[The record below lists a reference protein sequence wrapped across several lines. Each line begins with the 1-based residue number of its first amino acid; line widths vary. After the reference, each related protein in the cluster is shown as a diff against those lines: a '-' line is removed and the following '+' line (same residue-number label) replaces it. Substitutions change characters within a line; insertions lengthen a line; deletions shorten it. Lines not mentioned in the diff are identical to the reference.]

1 MSGDSPDLVEKT
13 EIESRVND
21 LLSRFT
27 LKEKF
32 KILASH
38 GRQRIYATDPINRLK
53 IPSFKMT
60 DGPLGA
66 SFHSSGFKKN
76 TRFPA
81 PIGLAATWN
90 KELARDVG
98 EAMGEEVRAIGR
110 HMILAPAMNIHR
122 TPLCGRTF
130 EYFSEDPFLTKEI
143 AIHVLSGIQS
153 KGIGGCLKHY
163 VANNQE
169 SDRASCSAEIDER
182 TLHEIYLRAFR
193 AVVKEADPWAVMAAY
208 NKINGVYASENKEL
222 LRELLF
228 DKWGFNGIVMTDWF
242 STRKDQTTEGCINA
256 GLSLEMPWTFKY
268 KIKHLQKAYDDR
280 SFNDETLDDLV
291 RRNLR
296 VMMLTGAI
304 SDSTELPK
312 GTRNTT
318 HHQNIARQAAEEGM
332 VLLKNNGN
340 LLPIDI
346 ESIDKIALLGPNL
359 KKKFGGFLK
368 GGSSGVKP
376 PYEITPFAG
385 MKEKCKGKIKIV
397 TDASEAD
404 LAIVFA
410 GLDNSKG
417 GDSEFQDR
425 SSLDLP
431 PNQIALINQTVA
443 TNPNT
448 IVVLIA
454 GSPLAMDEWLET
466 VPAVLQAWYPGMEG
480 GNAIANVL
488 FGEVNPSGKLP
499 LTFPKKLSD
508 SPAHSTGDPRNFPG
522 DEEKRVFYDEGI
534 FVGYR
539 WFDEKNIDP
548 LFPFGFGTSYTSFE
562 FGNVHL
568 SKSNLQSFDDKL
580 SVDVGITNTGNT
592 AGAEVIQ
599 VYAHDVQAS
608 VERPPRELV
617 GFEKIFLQPGET
629 KSASIIVRG
638 EDLAFYDVTNHDWN
652 VESGEFHFLIGNSS
666 RAIYLDS
673 EFSYG

>member
-1 MSGDSPDLVEKT
+1 MSADLPYLDDGT
-13 EIESRVND
+13 QIEARVAD
-21 LLSRFT
+21 LLSRLT
-27 LKEKF
+27 LEEKF
-32 KILASH
+32 RLLASH
-38 GRQRIYATDPINRLK
+38 GRHRIYVTAPIKRLGV
-53 IPSFKMT
+53 PSFKMT

-66 SFHSSGFKKN
+66 SFHSSGLKKN

-90 KELARDVG
+90 KGLTREVG

-143 AIHVLSGIQS
+143 AIHLMEGIQS

-169 SDRASCSAEIDER
+169 TDRASCSAEIDER
-182 TLHEIYLRAFR
+182 TLQEIYLRAFR
-193 AVVKEADPWAVMAAY
+193 AVVKRADPWAVMTAY
-208 NKINGVYASENKEL
+208 NKINGVYACENKHI
-222 LRELLF
+222 LRDLLF
-228 DKWGFNGIVMTDWF
+228 EKWGFNGIVMTDWF

-256 GLSLEMPWTFKY
+256 GLSLEMPWTSKY
-268 KIKHLQKAYDDR
+268 KIKHLQRAYNDG

-304 SDSTELPK
+304 GDSKDLPK
-312 GTRNTT
+312 GARNTA
-318 HHQNIARQAAEEGM
+318 HHQNLARRAAEEGM
-332 VLLKNNGN
+332 VLLKNDGN
-340 LLPIDI
+340 ILPLDL

-397 TDASEAD
+397 KDAAQAD
-404 LAIVFA
+404 LAIVIA

-425 SSLDLP
+425 TSLDLP
-431 PNQIALINQTVA
+431 ADQIALINQTVA

-454 GSPLAMDEWLET
+454 GSPLAMDGWLDT
-466 VPAVLQAWYPGMEG
+466 VPVVLQAWYPGMEG
-480 GNAIANVL
+480 GRAIANVL
-488 FGEVNPSGKLP
+488 FGDCNTSGKLP
-499 LTFPKKLSD
+499 LTFPKNLSD
-508 SPAHSTGDPRNFPG
+508 SPAHSTGNLRNFPG

-539 WFDEKNIDP
+539 WFDEKNIAP
-548 LFPFGFGTSYTSFE
+548 LFPFGFGGSYTTFE
-562 FGNVHL
+562 FRDVHL
-568 SKSNLQSFDDKL
+568 TKSNLHQIDDTL
-580 SVDVGITNTGNT
+580 SVEVSLTNTGNRD
-592 AGAEVIQ
+592 GAEVVQ
-599 VYAHDVQAS
+599 VYAHDVRS
-608 VERPPRELV
+608 SIERPPRELV
-617 GFEKIFLQPGET
+617 GFEKVHLRAGES
-629 KSASIIVRG
+629 KSVSILVKA
-638 EDLAFYDVTNHDWN
+638 EDLAFYDVTRHDWT
-652 VESGEFHFLIGNSS
+652 VEPGDFKFLIGNSS
-666 RAIYLDS
+666 RDIHLDA
-673 EFSYG
+673 EFSFD

>member
-1 MSGDSPDLVEKT
+1 MSADHLYKDDNT
-13 EIESRVND
+13 EIEARVAD
-21 LLSRFT
+21 LLSKLT

-38 GRQRIYATDPINRLK
+38 GRHRIYTTDPIKRLK
-53 IPSFKMT
+53 IQSFKMT

-81 PIGLAATWN
+81 PIGLAATWD
-90 KELARDVG
+90 KELTREVG
-98 EAMGEEVRAIGR
+98 EAMGEEVRALGR

-143 AIHVLSGIQS
+143 AIQIVNGIQS

-169 SDRASCSAEIDER
+169 SDRTSCSAEIDER
-182 TLHEIYLRAFR
+182 TLHEIYLRAFQ
-193 AVVKEADPWAVMAAY
+193 AVVKEADPWAIMAAY
-208 NKINGVYASENKEL
+208 NKINGVYACENKEL
-222 LRELLF
+222 LRNLLF
-228 DKWGFNGIVMTDWF
+228 EKWGFNGIVMTDWF
-242 STRKDQTTEGCINA
+242 STRKDKTTEDCINA

-268 KIKHLQKAYDDR
+268 KIKHLQKAYNEG

-296 VMMLTGAI
+296 VMILTGAI

-312 GTRNTT
+312 GTRNTA
-318 HHQNIARQAAEEGM
+318 HHQNLARRAAEEGM
-332 VLLKNNGN
+332 VLLKNDGN
-340 LLPIDI
+340 LLPLDLD
-346 ESIDKIALLGPNL
+346 SIDKIALLGPNL

-376 PYEITPFAG
+376 PYEITPLSG
-385 MKEKCKGKIKIV
+385 MKEKCKGKVQIV
-397 TDASEAD
+397 SDASEAD

-431 PNQIALINQTVA
+431 PDQIALINQTVA

-454 GSPLAMDEWLET
+454 GSPLAMDDWLGT
-466 VPAVLQAWYPGMEG
+466 VPVVLQAWYPGMEG
-480 GNAIANVL
+480 GHAIANIL
-488 FGEVNPSGKLP
+488 FGDVNPSGKLP

-522 DEEKRVFYDEGI
+522 DEEKRVFYDEGV

-539 WFDEKNIDP
+539 WFDEKNIEP
-548 LFPFGFGTSYTSFE
+548 LFPFGFGMSYTSFD

-568 SKSNLQSFDDKL
+568 SKSNLQGFEDTL

-599 VYAHDVQAS
+599 VYAHDVKAS

-617 GFEKIFLQPGET
+617 GFEKVSLQPGET
-629 KSASIIVRG
+629 KSVSILVKAN
-638 EDLAFYDVTNHDWN
+638 DLAFFDIEKHDWTIEPGDFN
-652 VESGEFHFLIGNSS
+652 FLIGNSS
-666 RAIYLDS
+666 RTIYLDS

>member
-1 MSGDSPDLVEKT
+1 MRADSPYMDDNM
-13 EIESRVND
+13 EIEARVAD
-21 LLSRFT
+21 LLPRLT

-32 KILASH
+32 RLLASH
-38 GRQRIYATDPINRLK
+38 GRQRIYTTDPVNRLK

-66 SFHSSGFKKN
+66 SFHSSGFRKN

-90 KELARDVG
+90 KELTRQVG

-143 AIHVLSGIQS
+143 AIHLLEGIQS

-169 SDRASCSAEIDER
+169 TDRASCSAEIDER

-208 NKINGVYASENKEL
+208 NKVNGVYACENKDL
-222 LRELLF
+222 LRDLLF

-268 KIKHLQKAYDDR
+268 KTKALQKAYDSG
-280 SFNDETLDDLV
+280 SFNDETLNDLV
-291 RRNLR
+291 RRNIR

-304 SDSTELPK
+304 SDSTKLPK
-312 GTRNTT
+312 GERNTA
-318 HHQNIARQAAEEGM
+318 HHQNLARQAAEEGM

-340 LLPIDI
+340 LLPLDL
-346 ESIDKIALLGPNL
+346 ESIDKIALLGSNL

-376 PYEITPFAG
+376 PHEITPLAG
-385 MKEKCKGKIKIV
+385 MQEKCKGKVKIV
-397 TDASEAD
+397 KDASQAD
-404 LAIVFA
+404 LAIVFV
-410 GLDNSKG
+410 GLDNNKG

-425 SSLDLP
+425 SSLELP
-431 PNQIALINQTVA
+431 SDQIALINQTVA

-454 GSPLAMDEWLET
+454 GSPLAMDVWLDK
-466 VPAVLQAWYPGMEG
+466 VPVVLQAWYPGMEG
-480 GNAIANVL
+480 GHAIANVL
-488 FGEVNPSGKLP
+488 FGIANPSGKLP
-499 LTFPKKLSD
+499 LTFPKQLSD
-508 SPAHSTGDPRNFPG
+508 SPAHSTGDSRNFPG
-522 DEEKRVFYDEGI
+522 DEEKKVFYDEGI

-539 WFDEKNIDP
+539 WFDEKNISP
-548 LFPFGFGTSYTSFE
+548 LFPFGFGKSFTSFE
-562 FGNVHL
+562 FGEAHL
-568 SKSNLQSFDDKL
+568 SKSNLQGLDDKL
-580 SVDVGITNTGNT
+580 TVEVGITNIGKS
-592 AGAEVIQ
+592 AGAEVVQ
-599 VYAHDVQAS
+599 VYAHDVQS
-608 VERPPRELV
+608 TVERPPRELV
-617 GFEKIFLQPGET
+617 GFEKVFLQPGET
-629 KSASIIVRG
+629 KSASILVKVD
-638 EDLAFYDVTNHDWN
+638 DLAFYDVGKHDWTI
-652 VESGEFHFLIGNSS
+652 EPGDFKFLIGNSS
-666 RAIYLDS
+666 REIHLDA
-673 EFSYG
+673 EFTYG